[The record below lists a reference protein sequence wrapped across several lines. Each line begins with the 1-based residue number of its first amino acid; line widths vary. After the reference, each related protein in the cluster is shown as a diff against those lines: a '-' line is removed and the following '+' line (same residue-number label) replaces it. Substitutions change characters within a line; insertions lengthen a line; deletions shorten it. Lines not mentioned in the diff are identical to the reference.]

1 MTDEIDIAVIAEIW
15 AQAPGA
21 GQIILRAIEACG
33 SRLGRTGEEAEISI
47 VLCDDAEIRRLN
59 RQWRGKDAATNVLSF
74 PTPPGPGSNR
84 HLGDIVIAFETVER
98 EAREEA
104 KRFDHHLSHMA
115 VHGYLHLTGFDHE
128 NENDAEE
135 MEQLERE
142 ILASIGIADPY
153 HAEMSNSPEQ
163 NAGRQTQ

>member
-1 MTDEIDIAVIAEIW
+1 MTDEIDIAVVAEMW

-21 GQIILRAIEACG
+21 GQIILRAIQACE
-33 SRLGRTGEEAEISI
+33 SRLGQTDEKAEISV

-74 PTPPGPGSNR
+74 PTPPGPGSDR
-84 HLGDIVIAFETVER
+84 HRGDIVIAYETVER
-98 EAREEA
+98 EANEEA

-128 NENDAEE
+128 NEGDAEE

-153 HAEMSNSPEQ
+153 PAEISAPHEP